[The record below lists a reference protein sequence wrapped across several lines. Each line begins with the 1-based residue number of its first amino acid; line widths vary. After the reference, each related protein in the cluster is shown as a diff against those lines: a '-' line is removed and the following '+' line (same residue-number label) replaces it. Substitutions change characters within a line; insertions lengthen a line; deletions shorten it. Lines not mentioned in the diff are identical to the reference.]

1 MSDRHLCDEYT
12 EACFRYTYERPIPR
26 DWEQCEQC
34 EGWFET
40 LEEGDVCEDCAECC
54 GGCDELFNPLWLSPS
69 ITIGDAFMC
78 DECLEEEKAEV
89 AWEKANQATVPTTS
103 ESTENAL

>member
-12 EACFRYTYERPIPR
+12 EACFRATYEQPIPR

-54 GGCDELFNPLWLSPS
+54 DG
-69 ITIGDAFMC
+69 
-78 DECLEEEKAEV
+78 
-89 AWEKANQATVPTTS
+89 
-103 ESTENAL
+103 